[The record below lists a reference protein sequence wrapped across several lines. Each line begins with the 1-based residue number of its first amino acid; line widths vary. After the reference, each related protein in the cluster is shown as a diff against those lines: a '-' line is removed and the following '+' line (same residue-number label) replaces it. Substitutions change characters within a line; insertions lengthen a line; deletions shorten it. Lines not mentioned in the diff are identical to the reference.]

1 MLHAPTDD
9 TVGVENAG
17 RIFQAAR
24 HPKNF
29 VSLDDA
35 DHLLSR
41 VEDATYTA
49 DVIAAWARRYVAEAA
64 ADAAPLP
71 RAQPGEVVVAETGE
85 NPFAQAIAAGRHA
98 LRADEPASLGGG
110 DTGPTPYDLVNAGLG
125 ACTAMTIRM
134 YARRKG
140 LALDHV
146 SVTLRHDKIH
156 AEDCESCET
165 RAGRVDRIRREITL
179 AGDLSAEDRAKLLEI
194 ADKCPVHRTLHSE
207 VSIETVAREG

>member
-1 MLHAPTDD
+1 
-9 TVGVENAG
+9 
-17 RIFQAAR
+17 
-24 HPKNF
+24 
-29 VSLDDA
+29 
-35 DHLLSR
+35 
-41 VEDATYTA
+41 
-49 DVIAAWARRYVAEAA
+49 
-64 ADAAPLP
+64 
-71 RAQPGEVVVAETGE
+71 
-85 NPFAQAIAAGRHA
+85 
-98 LRADEPASLGGG
+98 
-110 DTGPTPYDLVNAGLG
+110 
-125 ACTAMTIRM
+125 MTIRM